1 MSSFFHTFFLKSFK
15 PRPKKGLQ
23 EKFFVLKLGFTGQR
37 CQKIEFKTDVISGF
51 GLVGQMIT
59 PFAVEISGSFGGPAI

>member
-23 EKFFVLKLGFTGQR
+23 KKFFVVKLGFTGQ
-37 CQKIEFKTDVISGF
+37 CSQKIEFKTDVIGRF
-51 GLVGQMIT
+51 GL
-59 PFAVEISGSFGGPAI
+59 IS